1 MHYAS
6 RDFTSNG
13 LPTIVSKTANVV
25 LLTNGQKPD
34 SQIMTASDITAV
46 KGFYKCTLKPPVV
59 NKPFS
64 FKLNNNLVIS
74 NLGININVYALQ
86 GVALSFKYSILY
98 GKTGPI
104 TSTTTNVAWY
114 AISSDKKYIAVW
126 DSGASPF
133 TTSGATINTPNLM
146 WYYF

>member
-6 RDFTSNG
+6 SDFSNNG
-13 LPTIVSKTANVV
+13 RPTIVPKIANVV
-25 LLTNGQKPD
+25 LIPTYRKPD
-34 SQIMTASDITAV
+34 SQIITAV

-104 TSTTTNVAWY
+104 TSTTTDVAWY
-114 AISSDKKYIAVW
+114 AFSSNFEYFAVW
-126 DSGASPF
+126 NTGACPL
-133 TTSGATINTPNLM
+133 TTSGATINTGSLD
-146 WYYF
+146 WYDY